1 MNGKKIVMA
10 ALSASLL
17 LGASAGVSFAAKH
30 DGPRHGPGRGGP
42 PHAMM
47 QEVTFVKLLKAADTD
62 KDGKITAAEMT
73 ALEDK
78 LFTGIDANKDGS
90 LTPGEIRT
98 YGKAQMEAFRK
109 DHPRPDKPVDD
120 KTAKA
125 DDKDGKPGR
134 DHGKDG
140 PRGEGRHAGPGGRH
154 HGGPMGGMLMRMA
167 DADENGQISKAEA
180 TAASDKLFKMM
191 DKNGDGVI
199 SIDDMPDS
207 PWL

>member
-1 MNGKKIVMA
+1 MNVKKIAIA
-10 ALSASLL
+10 ALSATLM
-17 LGASAGVSFAAKH
+17 LGASTGASFAAKH
-30 DGPRHGPGRGGP
+30 DGPRNGPGRGGP

-47 QEVTFVKLLKAADTD
+47 QEVTFVKLLKLADAD
-62 KDGKITAAEMT
+62 KDGKITPAEMT

-78 LFTGIDANKDGS
+78 MFTAIDANKDGS

-109 DHPRPDKPVDD
+109 DHPRPDKDG
-120 KTAKA
+120 

-134 DHGKDG
+134 DGKDG
-140 PRGEGRHAGPGGRH
+140 PRGEGPHKGKHGRQ
-154 HGGPMGGMLMRMA
+154 GGPMGGMMMRMA
-167 DADENGQISKAEA
+167 DTDENGQISKAEA

-191 DKNGDGVI
+191 DRNSDGVI